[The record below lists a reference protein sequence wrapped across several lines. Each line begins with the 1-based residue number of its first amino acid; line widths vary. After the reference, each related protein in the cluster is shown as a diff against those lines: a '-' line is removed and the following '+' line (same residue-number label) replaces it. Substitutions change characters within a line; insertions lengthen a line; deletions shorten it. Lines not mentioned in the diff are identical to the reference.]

1 MRNRWR
7 FSLAITAVVALAAP
21 ALPAAAAP
29 TSPATT
35 TTPAATFEDA
45 FDELA
50 SHWFAAAGTWEAS
63 EGAATVVQPGAE
75 RGSIL
80 ALTGRGLGDEATATV
95 RFSTSGG
102 GANAWAGFTVRRA
115 GTADDYTQS
124 GYTVFVRNSG
134 ELALIRAAGDGRV
147 TVLATAQTDARPA
160 TQPVTLTARLDG
172 DELSVGVGDASSAP
186 LLTATDDA
194 FDGSGFA
201 LAAHRDARMSVDA
214 VALTGVVERI
224 EPVPTDCVAW
234 SGIPDAEAGRGDV
247 LVSGARI
254 DAVSSRIAAGVE
266 PQASAYPS
274 LLDDAE
280 AGLGRSPAPPTTFF
294 VPFFYNDPTAHRA
307 ARDGLQNDANT
318 AYQLALA
325 YRLSGDERYGAHAAD
340 FIDAW
345 TSTVTCVRTREDS
358 ALAFSYHF
366 PAFIHAAELLRGTDA
381 WNAEAEAAFAGF
393 LRETALPV
401 AGSILHRTNN
411 WGSWALETTT
421 AAVSYL
427 DDAAGI
433 ARAHARAVELIEHQI
448 DADGHLPEEVDRNNG
463 VGDYGIWYTHFSLL
477 PLFLVAEALSEH
489 GYDLHG
495 YVNANGRGLADA
507 ADAATGWV
515 ADPTTFRYFSGDVA
529 DLANVRT
536 IDYLR
541 ETGVVAHS
549 MSYFELA
556 QNHAPT
562 PERAALLAEEGPMT
576 TIHSAPYLS
585 LTHGGLADAT
595 GVPEEPEA
603 PEPTPG
609 EPGQPGEPA
618 VPGMPGGTGGGGG
631 TGGASGTGGAGSG
644 GASSGSGSL
653 AAGADV
659 LAGTGGSVPAGPFA
673 AAVALTLG
681 GLLLGAAR
689 LRRRAAVER

>member
-1 MRNRWR
+1 MTMRNRWR
-7 FSLAITAVVALAAP
+7 FSLAMTAVVALAAP

-29 TSPATT
+29 AP
-35 TTPAATFEDA
+35 PAATFEDA

-50 SHWFAAAGTWEAS
+50 EHWVAAAGAWEAS
-63 EGAATVVQPGAE
+63 EGAATVVQPGTE

-134 ELALIRAAGDGRV
+134 ELALIRAAGDGQV
-147 TVLATAQTDARPA
+147 SVLATAQTDARPA
-160 TQPVTLTARLDG
+160 AQPVTLTARLDG
-172 DELSVGVGDASSAP
+172 DDLSVGLGDGSAAP

-201 LAAHRDARMSVDA
+201 LAAHRDLRMSVDA

-224 EPVPTDCVAW
+224 EPLPTDCVAW
-234 SGIPDAEAGRGDV
+234 SGTPDTEAGRGDV
-247 LVSGARI
+247 LVSEARV
-254 DAVSSRIAAGVE
+254 DAVSSRIAAGLE

-274 LLDDAE
+274 LIEDAE
-280 AGLGRSPAPPTTFF
+280 AGLERSPAPPTTFF
-294 VPFFYNDPTAHRA
+294 VPFFYNDPAAHRA

-325 YRLSGDERYGAHAAD
+325 YRLSGDDRYGAHAAD

-381 WNAEAEAAFAGF
+381 WSAGAEAAFAGF

-427 DDAAGI
+427 DDEAGI
-433 ARAHARAVELIEHQI
+433 AGAHARAVELIEHQI
-448 DADGHLPEEVDRNNG
+448 DADGHLPEEVERNNG

-477 PLFLVAEALSEH
+477 PLFLVAETLSEH
-489 GYDLHG
+489 GYDLHA
-495 YVNANGRGLADA
+495 YVNADGRGLADA

-515 ADPTTFRYFSGDVA
+515 ADPSTFRYFSGDVA

-541 ETGVVAHS
+541 EAGVVAHS

-585 LTHGGLADAT
+585 LTHGGLGDVAAVP
-595 GVPEEPEA
+595 GV
-603 PEPTPG
+603 PG
-609 EPGQPGEPA
+609 EPGEPGAPGEPEPQPGEPGEPE
-618 VPGMPGGTGGGGG
+618 VPGTPGGTGGAGG
-631 TGGASGTGGAGSG
+631 TPGADGTPA
-644 GASSGSGSL
+644 SGSL
-653 AAGADV
+653 EAEADV
-659 LAGTGGSVPAGPFA
+659 LAGTGGSVPAGPLG
-673 AAVALTLG
+673 AAVALMLG
-681 GLLLGAAR
+681 GLLLVALR
-689 LRRRAAVER
+689 LRRRAALER